1 MEHISET
8 VKSKIMEATKKVK
21 INKREKKEGEE
32 EQAVSDDDL
41 DSMAEDCCQ
50 VLDSDEEREKI
61 VHVVEKGGKRGKT
74 SKSTAKIDPE
84 LKKETA
90 KKNNEISRVVKK
102 INTMIS
108 EALKKANKA
117 HKSSRCTEQL
127 KRAFAGSKQVQRDC
141 NKFLGKLAESNKM
154 AKTMSFSH
162 ELPSVKELKS
172 QLIKCTKAVEQLDEI
187 AQGMDE
193 EEMET
198 AFELVRNSK
207 KRQAEAKDV
216 E

>member
-32 EQAVSDDDL
+32 EQEVSDDDL

-61 VHVVEKGGKRGKT
+61 VHVVEKGKRSKT

-172 QLIKCTKAVEQLDEI
+172 QLIKSTKAVEQLDEI

-198 AFELVRNSK
+198 AFALVRNSK
-207 KRQAEAKDV
+207 KRQAEGKDV
-216 E
+216 D

>member
-32 EQAVSDDDL
+32 EQEVSDDDL

-61 VHVVEKGGKRGKT
+61 VHVVEKGKRGKT

-172 QLIKCTKAVEQLDEI
+172 QLIKSTKAVEQLDEI

-198 AFELVRNSK
+198 AFALVRNSK
-207 KRQAEAKDV
+207 KRQAEGKDV
-216 E
+216 D